1 LRNTGDALFGRSY
14 AFDALDPRSIQ
25 NAIINQGKTLIE
37 NKGTADQQE
46 FKRVYLTK
54 ASTANVAADVN
65 IIASEVEEKGLSR
78 GLSGNNFRAILGE
91 QEVLDRIDIP
101 FVSNEDEE
109 PELYKR
115 AKGMVEELLQRHG
128 IVQNTQEDQKLVN
141 IAHSISA
148 RTVQDLNEYNDAR
161 IRTRINDLI
170 GHKVFDRPF
179 MVSKVEN
186 DPSIAPFAQA
196 IREGDAEKAYNLR
209 HLSDIDVLTGKDVFD
224 EAKVKG
230 VISAFKNF
238 EESTGSK
245 VGKTL
250 AQYSR
255 KEMGLA
261 KRTLDSI
268 VSAGETAA
276 KVMRF
281 TI

>member
-1 LRNTGDALFGRSY
+1 
-14 AFDALDPRSIQ
+14 
-25 NAIINQGKTLIE
+25 
-37 NKGTADQQE
+37 
-46 FKRVYLTK
+46 
-54 ASTANVAADVN
+54 
-65 IIASEVEEKGLSR
+65 
-78 GLSGNNFRAILGE
+78 
-91 QEVLDRIDIP
+91 
-101 FVSNEDEE
+101 
-109 PELYKR
+109 
-115 AKGMVEELLQRHG
+115 MVEELLQRHG
-128 IVQNTQEDQKLVN
+128 IGQNTQGDQKLVN

-238 EESTGSK
+238 EESTESK